1 MDKKST
7 HKKRKHTQTLNP
19 NKYFYLL
26 WFLSSLSIAFVFSS
40 HSVLFRRARERK
52 RKRKG
57 ALYDDDVNDDDVLR
71 DDDDDAKNR
80 PALYATRAD
89 DASQSA
95 PEYSGDGGGAFR
107 R

>member
-1 MDKKST
+1 MCSLQS
-7 HKKRKHTQTLNP
+7 KHC
-19 NKYFYLL
+19 
-26 WFLSSLSIAFVFSS
+26 
-40 HSVLFRRARERK
+40 VLFWRARERK

-57 ALYDDDVNDDDVLR
+57 ALYDDDDDDDVLR

-80 PALYATRAD
+80 PAYAPRAD

>member
-1 MDKKST
+1 MFSKS
-7 HKKRKHTQTLNP
+7 R
-19 NKYFYLL
+19 
-26 WFLSSLSIAFVFSS
+26 
-40 HSVLFRRARERK
+40 VLFRRARERK

-71 DDDDDAKNR
+71 DDDDNDAKNR

-107 R
+107 

>member
-1 MDKKST
+1 M
-7 HKKRKHTQTLNP
+7 
-19 NKYFYLL
+19 
-26 WFLSSLSIAFVFSS
+26 FSS

-57 ALYDDDVNDDDVLR
+57 ALYDDDDVNDDDVLR

-107 R
+107 

>member
-1 MDKKST
+1 MFSKS
-7 HKKRKHTQTLNP
+7 R
-19 NKYFYLL
+19 
-26 WFLSSLSIAFVFSS
+26 
-40 HSVLFRRARERK
+40 VLFRRARERK

-107 R
+107 CVVSIVCFVVALDEDREEPAAEDAGGE